1 MKKLIPIIIGFTIA
15 LIVSSCSFKDAIQF
29 HKRLTNTKV
38 ESVDFRSNDKSVHFI
53 NMIHLGQ
60 QSFYDNVS
68 KEIEN
73 YKKDGYVLFYE
84 WIDYETADTLTLRKT
99 KKVVG
104 MIPSKQGYQ
113 NMIEKIKVDGVVFQD
128 NEQFMNHSNSLDFNV
143 DITPQELIHKYEKRH
158 GEIVL
163 SSEDLNAP
171 LYEEITFNDNKN
183 VMDIILNHRNKIV
196 AERIQTSKYD
206 KIIVIYGA
214 DHQKGILEEL
224 QKIDTSWKKEK

>member
-1 MKKLIPIIIGFTIA
+1 
-15 LIVSSCSFKDAIQF
+15 
-29 HKRLTNTKV
+29 
-38 ESVDFRSNDKSVHFI
+38 
-53 NMIHLGQ
+53 MIHLGQ

-104 MIPSKQGYQ
+104 MIPSKKGYQ
-113 NMIEKIKVDGVVFQD
+113 NMMEKIKVDGVVFQD
-128 NEQFMNHSNSLDFNV
+128 NEQFMNHANSLDFNV
-143 DITPQELIHKYEKRH
+143 DITPQELIHEYEKRH

-163 SSEDLNAP
+163 SSKDLNAP